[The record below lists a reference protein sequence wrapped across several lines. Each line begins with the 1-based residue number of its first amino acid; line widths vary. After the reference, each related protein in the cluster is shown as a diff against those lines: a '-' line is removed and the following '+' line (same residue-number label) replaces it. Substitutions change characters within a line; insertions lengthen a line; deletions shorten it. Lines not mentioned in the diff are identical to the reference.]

1 LVNVVSEALAAA
13 TPTLRDVA
21 ARVGVSYASAR
32 AWRTGARIPMPKG
45 HRSLAAVLRK
55 QADKLHKMAD
65 LVESDSTVLRRE
77 RNAQLDLSDGFIAD
91 LL

>member
-1 LVNVVSEALAAA
+1 MNVVSEALEVA

-32 AWRTGARIPMPKG
+32 AWRTGARIPKPIG
-45 HRSLAAVLRK
+45 HRRLAAVLRK

-65 LVESDSTVLRRE
+65 LVESDSAVLRRE
-77 RNAQLDLSDGFIAD
+77 RNAQLELSDGFVAD
-91 LL
+91 FL

>member
-1 LVNVVSEALAAA
+1 MNVIPEALAEA

-32 AWRTGARIPMPKG
+32 AWRTGARIPRPKG
-45 HRSLAAVLRK
+45 HRRLAAVLRR
-55 QADKLHKMAD
+55 QADKLNKMAD
-65 LVESDSTVLRRE
+65 KVELESAVLRLE
-77 RNAQLDLSDGFIAD
+77 RNAQLDLSDGFIAH